1 MKILDLLRMS
11 ISSLW
16 KRKVRSVL
24 TVLGVVIGT
33 ASIVVMV
40 SLAIG
45 MNQGMLDMIEEFGG
59 LTTINVSAGNQFYGG
74 GGMAMSVTS
83 DSGSEKEQEEVFL
96 DDALIETLLAMEH
109 VEVVNPEI
117 QTSAMAKY
125 GSYEA
130 YYNITGMSIT
140 ALEDLNIPIL
150 QGSLPIEGDTE
161 LKFLYGSATLQNFYN
176 SKGGKGY
183 WETGILP
190 DIDLINDPIFI
201 VFDIDAYHNAGWD
214 PEIKPPK
221 KYIVKAAGLI
231 DPGEDEWGNQ
241 HSYSIYCDIEALE
254 TQLKKVFKGKVIPG
268 QPTMPSGKPYKEI
281 FYSGINVEV
290 DDVENMKEVQ
300 DAIIALG
307 YEAYSNME
315 WIESSQ
321 KNAAMQQAV
330 LGGIGAVSLFVAAIG
345 ITNTMMMS
353 TYERTKEIG
362 VMKVLGCDMRNIR
375 SQFLMEAG
383 YIGFIGG
390 VVGVILSY
398 GISYVIN
405 TISLAGETAMATS
418 LIPSWL
424 ALGSVGF
431 AILIGMVAGYFP
443 ALRAMKLSPLA
454 AIRND

>member
-16 KRKVRSVL
+16 KRKLRSIL

-45 MNQGMLDMIEEFGG
+45 MNQAILDMIDEFGG

-74 GGMAMSVTS
+74 GSMMMTS
-83 DSGSEKEQEEVFL
+83 SDGSSSDKEEEFL
-96 DDALIETLLAMEH
+96 DDNFVETLLAMEH
-109 VEVVNPEI
+109 VKEVNPQI

-130 YYNITGMSIT
+130 YYSITGMSIEE
-140 ALEDLNIPIL
+140 LEALNIPL
-150 QGSLPIEGDTE
+150 LDGALPVEGDTE
-161 LKFLYGSATLQNFYN
+161 LKFLYGSSTLENFYN
-176 SKGGKGY
+176 SKGGKGF

-190 DIDLINDPIFI
+190 DIDLLNDPIFI
-201 VFDIDAYHNAGWD
+201 IFDMDAYHNSGWD

-221 KYIVKAAGLI
+221 KYIIQASGLI
-231 DPGEDEWGNQ
+231 DPGEEGWNQ
-241 HSYSIYCDIEALE
+241 HSYRIYCDIEALK

-290 DDVENMKEVQ
+290 DNVENMKEVQ
-300 DAIIALG
+300 EAIMALG

-321 KNAAMQQAV
+321 KEAAIQQAV

-375 SQFLMEAG
+375 SQFLMEAA

-390 VVGVILSY
+390 VVGVALSY
-398 GISYVIN
+398 VISYVIN
-405 TISLAGETAMATS
+405 AISVAGETGMETS

-424 ALGSVGF
+424 ALGSIGF
-431 AILIGMVAGYFP
+431 AILIGMVAGFFP
-443 ALRAMKLSPLA
+443 ARRAMKLSPLA